1 MTNITFFHGRWFSYP
16 LSARHAFIFLALFFC
31 SIASYGQQ
39 TIRGTVVDE
48 SGSAVVGATLTIE
61 SAGKTTV
68 TDSDGNF
75 SITTDQPLPVTL
87 TATFLG
93 YTPRQLTVTDASSPV
108 TISLA
113 EEVNVLDETVVVGYT
128 TAKRS
133 SYTGSV
139 AVVGARELE
148 NLQITSVG
156 KALQGTVPGL
166 QSVAQAGQPG
176 DDAELF
182 VRGIGSVNASNAPL
196 YVIDG
201 VPGASLNQLNPRD
214 IQSISVLKDAT
225 ASALY
230 GSRGANGV
238 IVVTTKSGALN
249 AKPRI
254 SFSANY
260 GYTGRA
266 VKDYAYLSAAEYYEL
281 QWEAIR
287 NTQVDQG
294 KSPAEAAQYATEY
307 LVDGSLKVNIFGP
320 QYPNPVGTDGRLAA
334 GATPLWNDNWGD
346 AISRPGLRQQ
356 YDLSVSGGSAN
367 TKYYFS
373 GGYLNEQG
381 WIRTSE
387 FERYNVR
394 TNVQSK
400 VNDWFDVGA
409 NVSLSSGFQKAPS
422 QSDSDQG
429 NVANFQRLISNI
441 YPVYERN
448 PDGSY
453 VLDENGQKKW
463 DYGVWRPTTAAS
475 GANVLGSAE
484 HALFGNRTDAVLL
497 GTNLTVTF
505 LDGLFLRTTA
515 SIDYRARTS
524 HSYSHPYYSTGVI
537 ADGAGTAS
545 KSADRTLNYTVN
557 SFLNYAPYLGGS
569 HHVSLLAGPEV
580 YVNRISSLSGRRTGF
595 PVLGKTEPSAGT
607 VIDAFDGTSAD
618 YHLSSWLAQV
628 NYDYLGRYH
637 FSASF
642 RRDGSSRFSEQA
654 RWGNFWSVG
663 AAWNVKQENFLK
675 DISAIDNA
683 NLRFSYGAQ
692 GNDNVGNYAYGGFYS
707 IYNSLNMLG
716 LLPSDLPTPNLK
728 WETNLNLNF
737 GVDISLF
744 NNRLI
749 AQLDVFDRQSKDLL
763 FTKPLSPSTGYDGI
777 DANIGSLS
785 NRGIDGQ
792 LTGVPIRNN
801 NFRWDVT
808 LNFGHYTNKITKL
821 PQDEILTGSIG
832 QYGNTKKMVEGGSV
846 YDFYIKEWAGVNP
859 ENGKATWYKDV
870 VDENGNVT
878 GRTTTENQ
886 TEATPYFQGSSLPDL
901 YGGLGNR
908 FSFKGFEL
916 SFLLSYSIG
925 GKIFDGDQPMIM
937 HLGYAPGRNWSKE
950 ALNRWTPENTETD
963 FPRLSYVSDSWNT
976 IPSTR
981 FLFDATYA
989 RLRNANLSYTLPE
1002 NLVSRWGLEDV
1013 RIGLVGENL
1022 LTFYGHKG
1030 LDPEQ
1035 TVSGATYY
1043 RYPAQKAYSLV
1054 LNVSF

>member
-1 MTNITFFHGRWFSYP
+1 MTNITLKRYAP
-16 LSARHAFIFLALFFC
+16 IFLILLLC
-31 SIASYGQQ
+31 SFATYGQQ
-39 TIRGTVVDE
+39 IIRGTVVDE
-48 SGSAVVGATLTIE
+48 ANRGIVGATIAIKSTRT
-61 SAGKTTV
+61 STV
-68 TDSDGNF
+68 TDTDGNF
-75 SITTDQPLPVTL
+75 SLTTDRPLPLIL
-87 TATFLG
+87 TVNFLG
-93 YTPRQLTVTDASSPV
+93 YKTQEITVSDTDKPAV
-108 TISLA
+108 ISLV
-113 EEVNVLDETVVVGYT
+113 EEVNLLDETVVVGYT

-139 AVVGARELE
+139 AVVGAPELE
-148 NLQITSVG
+148 NLQITTIG

-166 QSVAQAGQPG
+166 QSIAQAGQPG
-176 DDAELF
+176 SDAELF
-182 VRGIGSVNASNAPL
+182 VRGIGSVNASTAPL
-196 YVIDG
+196 YVVDG
-201 VPGASLNQLNPRD
+201 IPGANPNQLNPKD

-249 AKPRI
+249 TKSAVN
-254 SFSANY
+254 FSANY

-266 VKDYAYLSAAEYYEL
+266 VRDYEYLSAQEYYEL

-287 NTQVDQG
+287 NTQLDQG
-294 KSPAEAAQYATEY
+294 KSALEAAQYATDY

-320 QYPNPVGTDGRLAA
+320 QYPKPIGTDGRLVA
-334 GATPLWNDNWGD
+334 GATPLWNDDWGT

-373 GGYLNEQG
+373 GGYLNEEG

-387 FERYNVR
+387 FERYNFR

-400 VNDWFDVGA
+400 INTWFDVGT
-409 NVSLSSGFQKAPS
+409 NVSLSSSFQRAPT
-422 QSDSDQG
+422 QSDSNQG
-429 NVANFQRLISNI
+429 NFANFQRLISNI

-453 VLDENGQKKW
+453 VLDENGNKKW

-475 GANVLGSAE
+475 GVNILGSSE
-484 HALFGNRTDAVLL
+484 HAISGSRTDAVLL
-497 GTNLTVTF
+497 GTNLNITF

-515 SIDYRARTS
+515 SIDYRARSS

-537 ADGAGTAS
+537 ADGAGSAS
-545 KSADRTLNYTVN
+545 RSSNRTLNYTVN
-557 SFLNYAPYLGGS
+557 SFLNYTFNLDGA
-569 HHVSLLAGPEV
+569 HHVNLLAGPEI
-580 YVNRISSLSGRRTGF
+580 YVEQFSELSGNRTGF
-595 PVLGKTEPSAGT
+595 PVLEKTEPSAGT
-607 VIDAFDGTSAD
+607 VSGVFNGTSSD
-618 YHLSSWLAQV
+618 YRLASWLGQL
-628 NYDYLGRYH
+628 NYDYRGRYH

-642 RRDGSSRFSEQA
+642 RRDGSSRFSKQA

-663 AAWNVKQENFLK
+663 AAWNVKQENFLN
-675 DISAIDNA
+675 DVSTIDNL

-707 IYNSLNMLG
+707 IYNSLDMLG

-749 AQLDVFDRQSKDLL
+749 AQVDIFDRQSRDLL
-763 FTKPLSPSTGYDGI
+763 FTRPLAPSTGYNGI

-792 LTGVPIRNN
+792 LTGVPIRNSD
-801 NFRWDVT
+801 FRWDIT
-808 LNFGHYTNKITKL
+808 LNFGHYRNKITKL

-846 YDFYIKEWAGVNP
+846 HDFYIKEWAGVNP

-870 VDENGNVT
+870 IDENGNVT

-901 YGGLGNR
+901 YGGLSNS
-908 FSFKGFEL
+908 FSYKGFEL
-916 SFLLSYSIG
+916 SFLLSYSFG
-925 GKIFDGDQPMIM
+925 GKVFDGDQPMIM

-950 ALNRWTPENTETD
+950 ALTRWTPENTDTD

-989 RLRNANLSYTLPE
+989 RLRNINLSYALPR
-1002 NLVSRWGLEDV
+1002 NWVSKWALADV
-1013 RIGLVGENL
+1013 RLRLVGENL
-1022 LTFYGHKG
+1022 LTFYGHRG

-1035 TVSGATYY
+1035 TVSGSTYY